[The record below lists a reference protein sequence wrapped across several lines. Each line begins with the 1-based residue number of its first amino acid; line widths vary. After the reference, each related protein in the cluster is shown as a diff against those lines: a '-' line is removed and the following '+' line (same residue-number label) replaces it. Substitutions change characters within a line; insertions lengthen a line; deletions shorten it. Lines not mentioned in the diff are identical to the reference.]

1 MNSAQLRAFHA
12 VARAGS
18 YTRAA
23 EALHVTQ
30 PTLSG
35 QVKALEESY
44 GVRLFERRGRGVEL
58 SGLGRSLFDVT
69 RRLYALEAD
78 AEQLLSAARSL
89 TGGQLRVGADAPY
102 HVIPLLAAFNRRHPG
117 IRLSFSFGNSE
128 RVLRD
133 LLERRSEVAVLA
145 DLSADRRIH
154 AVPFRKD
161 RLVAFVARGHPW
173 ARRRSLRLEELAGE
187 RLVLREPGSTT
198 RAIFER
204 ALAAQGIETGAA
216 LEIGSREA
224 VREAVA
230 AGLGIGVVF
239 ESEFGRDPRL
249 HALTLRGTGSEV
261 ELEAVEY
268 AACLEDR
275 RPVRVV
281 RAFFELLRELHP
293 MSQALT
299 AREEINDAP

>member
-1 MNSAQLRAFHA
+1 MPMNSAQLRAFHA

-69 RRLYALEAD
+69 RRLYALQAD

-89 TGGQLRVGADAPY
+89 SGGQLRVGADAPY
-102 HVIPLLAAFNRRHPG
+102 NVIPLLAAFNRRHPG
-117 IRLSFSFGNSE
+117 IQLSFSFGNSE
-128 RVLRD
+128 RVLQD

-145 DLSADRRIH
+145 DLTADRRIH

-161 RLVAFVARGHPW
+161 RLVAFVDRGHPW

-249 HALTLRGTGSEV
+249 HALALRGAGPDV
-261 ELEAVEY
+261 ELEALEY
-268 AACLEDR
+268 AACLENR

-293 MSQALT
+293 EANT
-299 AREEINDAP
+299 KAH